1 MGDCQKNC
9 KKGLTLK
16 HLEMY
21 NKMEMGMTLY
31 IVYRKRKEK
40 SILGFRLVIP
50 CENEGKLK
58 GEPP

>member
-1 MGDCQKNC
+1 
-9 KKGLTLK
+9 
-16 HLEMY
+16 MY

-40 SILGFRLVIP
+40 SILGFRLVAP